1 MLGDSKD
8 GAVLSGLSG
17 DTREALCVRSEA
29 RLNESNLTTSSSE
42 AGRLT
47 VTGKGL
53 FPIPSK
59 FQSLNFNFALKKETV
74 LWKTT
79 RDTPVFG
86 RIFLA

>member
-17 DTREALCVRSEA
+17 DTHEFLCVRSEV

-59 FQSLNFNFALKKETV
+59 FQILNFNFALKKETI

-79 RDTPVFG
+79 HDTLVFG
-86 RIFLA
+86 RIFLE